1 MSGIGEARIR
11 VPDRVVKGDLIV
23 VNAIISHPMDT
34 GFFRDADG
42 QPIPAYFIKG
52 VVVTYGDL
60 EVARFM
66 WTSGIS
72 RDPIVSFTL
81 KADREAPVTM
91 TWTDNRGG
99 VFRQSAD
106 IKFVSAR
113 SARASP
119 SSYFWRS
126 LPAPRAVS
134 CPSASLRR
142 AFTPWWVTP
151 DVVSRVAPMPDSS

>member
-11 VPDRVVKGDLIV
+11 VPDRVVQGDLIV

-99 VFRQSAD
+99 VFRHSAD
-106 IKFVSAR
+106 IKFASA
-113 SARASP
+113 
-119 SSYFWRS
+119 
-126 LPAPRAVS
+126 
-134 CPSASLRR
+134 
-142 AFTPWWVTP
+142 
-151 DVVSRVAPMPDSS
+151 